1 MSVTAR
7 IRIHVLA
14 TAALILGT
22 SGLSLQSAQAE
33 LPEPEPMP
41 GDAIAPV
48 FALDHDS
55 SALHAPVFSPE
66 GGSSPLY
73 MPVHGMEGAWNRV
86 VTEEGD
92 QLTLSGEVHFDKHE
106 ATLSDTA
113 IGILDELAAEWAEA
127 APQTVRIVGHT
138 DTDGESGYNQDLS
151 ERRAQAVA
159 DHLQDQA
166 PGVTFEVSGKGESE
180 PLADESEGSEQEQ
193 AEAKDANRRVVITIP
208 DG

>member
-1 MSVTAR
+1 
-7 IRIHVLA
+7 
-14 TAALILGT
+14 
-22 SGLSLQSAQAE
+22 
-33 LPEPEPMP
+33 
-41 GDAIAPV
+41 APV

-92 QLTLSGEVHFDKHE
+92 QLTLSGEVQFDKHE

-113 IGILDELAAEWAEA
+113 IGILDERGAEWTEA
-127 APQTVRIVGHT
+127 APRSGWTDGHT
-138 DTDGESGYNQDLS
+138 GTEGEGRYNLGLS

-166 PGVTFEVSGKGESE
+166 PGVTLEASGKGDSE
-180 PLADESEGSEQEQ
+180 PLADESEGSEREQ

>member
-1 MSVTAR
+1 
-7 IRIHVLA
+7 
-14 TAALILGT
+14 
-22 SGLSLQSAQAE
+22 
-33 LPEPEPMP
+33 
-41 GDAIAPV
+41 
-48 FALDHDS
+48 
-55 SALHAPVFSPE
+55 
-66 GGSSPLY
+66 
-73 MPVHGMEGAWNRV
+73 
-86 VTEEGD
+86 
-92 QLTLSGEVHFDKHE
+92 TLSGEVHFDKHE

-113 IGILDELAAEWAEA
+113 IGILDELAAEWTEA

-208 DG
+208 DRKSTRLNSSHVSISYAVFC

>member
-86 VTEEGD
+86 VTEE
-92 QLTLSGEVHFDKHE
+92 
-106 ATLSDTA
+106 
-113 IGILDELAAEWAEA
+113 IGSARVLPL
-127 APQTVRIVGHT
+127 
-138 DTDGESGYNQDLS
+138 
-151 ERRAQAVA
+151 
-159 DHLQDQA
+159 
-166 PGVTFEVSGKGESE
+166 VTW
-180 PLADESEGSEQEQ
+180 P
-193 AEAKDANRRVVITIP
+193 
-208 DG
+208 